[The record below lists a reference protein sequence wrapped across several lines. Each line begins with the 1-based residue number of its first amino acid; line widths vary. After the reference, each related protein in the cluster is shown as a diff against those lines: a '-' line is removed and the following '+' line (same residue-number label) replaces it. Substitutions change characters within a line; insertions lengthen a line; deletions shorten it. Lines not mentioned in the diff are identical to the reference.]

1 MIMSTAPIN
10 PANTPVKAKTE
21 ADRIPMSVPLQRLQ
35 VVDIPGYH
43 THWMRGTPERIQ
55 QALRAGYTYVQDDE
69 VQLNYKGLASSPLG
83 GGNSDLGSQVS
94 VPAGRTDE
102 HGQTIRLILMKL
114 PIDLWNADQKALD
127 DRQDKIAE
135 ALRTGQIGQERAG
148 AGSDTSNRYIPK
160 GAANRNIFIRR
171 T

>member
-1 MIMSTAPIN
+1 MATTQIN
-10 PANTPVKAKTE
+10 PANDAPKAKQE

-55 QALRAGYTYVQDDE
+55 QALRAGYTFVKDEE
-69 VQLNYKGLASSPLG
+69 VQLNYRGLASDPLG
-83 GGNSDLGSQVS
+83 GGNSDLGSNVS
-94 VPAGRTDE
+94 IPAGRTDE
-102 HGQTIRLILMKL
+102 KGETIRLVLMKL
-114 PIDLWNADQKALD
+114 PIQFWNADQKALD

-135 ALRTGQIGQERAG
+135 ALRTGQIGQENAPG
-148 AGSDTSNRYIPK
+148 GNDTSNRYIPK

>member
-1 MIMSTAPIN
+1 MATTPVN
-10 PANTPVKAKTE
+10 PANAPTNAKTE

-43 THWMRGTPERIQ
+43 THWMRSTPERIQ
-55 QALRAGYTYVQDDE
+55 QALRAGYTFVQDDE

-83 GGNSDLGSQVS
+83 GGNSDLGSGVS

-102 HGQTIRLILMKL
+102 RGETVRLVLMKIPL
-114 PIDLWNADQKALD
+114 QFWDADQKALD

-148 AGSDTSNRYIPK
+148 AGNDASNRYIPK
-160 GAANRNIFIRR
+160 GASNRNIFIRR

>member
-1 MIMSTAPIN
+1 MATIIN
-10 PANTPVKAKTE
+10 PANTPTTSKSE
-21 ADRIPMSVPLQRLQ
+21 PDRIPMSVPLQRLQ

-55 QALRAGYTYVQDDE
+55 QALRAGYTFVQDDE
-69 VQLNYKGLASSPLG
+69 VQLNYKGLASNPLG
-83 GGNSDLGSQVS
+83 GGNSDLGSNVS
-94 VPAGRTDE
+94 VSAGRTDE
-102 HGQTIRLILMKL
+102 KGAVVRLVLMKL
-114 PIDLWNADQKALD
+114 PIQFWTADQKALE

-135 ALRTGQIGQERAG
+135 TLRTGQIGQESAPG
-148 AGSDTSNRYIPK
+148 GSDNSNRYIPK